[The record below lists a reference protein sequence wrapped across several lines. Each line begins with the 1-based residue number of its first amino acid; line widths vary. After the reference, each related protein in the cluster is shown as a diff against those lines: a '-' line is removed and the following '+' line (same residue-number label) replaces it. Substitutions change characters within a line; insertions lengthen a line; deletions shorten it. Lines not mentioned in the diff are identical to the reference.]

1 MATYYNPGLLKSHPA
16 SNGNSNRGS
25 GADPA
30 LADMIKNRQNAIA
43 QNERNSKA
51 NWNLR
56 QTALNET
63 NTDLQSLLTAGGAQN
78 LDTETLIAS
87 TKEIMKNYANAK
99 IRLAQA
105 TGKYPGYESDEALVR
120 NTKSMIAN
128 IGDTFGS
135 LRYTVKGYND
145 AMKNGPGPGQGQVD
159 MGSVD
164 TRFMAMNE
172 IAKPGSNIKGKVS
185 FEAEYDEE
193 NGFTWYQVAKGES
206 IRTANEAMGI
216 EGDTYR
222 LSYKANESFSNDK
235 DRSQYNN
242 LTYNTNPVIIDD
254 ASKTTLQDTG
264 VYNDENAIHKKY
276 DILGKVTKGNTVYN
290 TNEVNV
296 RDLYNDVSVA
306 ALAKVYDIA
315 DGTDAIVH
323 ASMRSNINNGI
334 EEEVIDGVNQYIY
347 YKPSFREDGTLKRDL
362 EGNPYKDPS
371 NKVILGNDQ
380 LGGGQYI
387 RNNIAANGETRGF
400 TPEDYEEFVE
410 YIKFQTLWETG
421 ALRKKEM
428 EVDASATKLLRKE
441 ISDRSKAW
449 GDKKDDMHIETL
461 IRETSSGI
469 KEMIEAGNFE
479 GAVNVA
485 QDLTGL
491 KAGWTIETP
500 DSSNASFIEIYGPST
515 VTGKTALKWKGDIT
529 SKQGLQNLFNL
540 YGVKKIIPNSNSGET
555 PTGVT
560 ENQKLR
566 EEKDY
571 KYDVK
576 AYIKSIDPDNNFQE
590 RPTGEEGF
598 INSFLKSDQY
608 NLKKLGVKLDYANDF
623 KNEVTA
629 TDSEGNS
636 LGAFDPKTKAGKAEW
651 KAIVE
656 KQLSKGKEPV
666 EKPEEPDVP
675 GSPKPWV
682 LDEYGNITN

>member
-30 LADMIKNRQNAIA
+30 LAAMIKNRQNAIA
-43 QNERNSKA
+43 QNERNSKT

-63 NTDLQSLLTAGGAQN
+63 NTDLQSLLTAGGEKG
-78 LDTETLIAS
+78 LDTETLTAS

-206 IRTANEAMGI
+206 IKAANEAMGI

-222 LSYKANESFSNDK
+222 LSYKANESFENDT

-264 VYNDENAIHKKY
+264 VYDKDNAIHKKY
-276 DILGKVTKGNTVYN
+276 DVLGKVTKGNTVYN

-347 YKPSFREDGTLKRDL
+347 YKPSFREDGTLKRDS

-371 NKVILGNDQ
+371 NKVILGDDQ

-387 RNNIAANGETRGF
+387 RNNIAANGKTRGF
-400 TPEDYEEFVE
+400 TPEQYEEFVD

-428 EVDASATKLLRKE
+428 KVDVSGTSLLRKE
-441 ISDRSKAW
+441 ISDRNKSSKVDNIKLLIDKTRSSVINLIES
-449 GDKKDDMHIETL
+449 GDLDGATVAVQDL
-461 IRETSSGI
+461 AGI
-469 KEMIEAGNFE
+469 KGYS
-479 GAVNVA
+479 V
-485 QDLTGL
+485 
-491 KAGWTIETP
+491 ETP
-500 DSSNASFIEIYGPST
+500 DPSRPSIISIIGPES
-515 VTGKTALKWKGDIT
+515 VTGGDAVKLEEIDIT
-529 SKQGLQNLFNL
+529 SRGGLQKLYNLL
-540 YGVKKIIPNSNSGET
+540 GVKSLVSGVSNKLT
-555 PTGVT
+555 KA
-560 ENQKLR
+560 QKESNLDA
-566 EEKDY
+566 EASLYTQKYNEKNRA
-571 KYDVK
+571 YD
-576 AYIKSIDPDNNFQE
+576 E
-590 RPTGEEGF
+590 RPTDEDEF
-598 INSFLKSDQY
+598 QESFSKKDLNALDIKELKIPNNFNNEINVIGIDEK
-608 NLKKLGVKLDYANDF
+608 
-623 KNEVTA
+623 
-629 TDSEGNS
+629 S
-636 LGAFDPKTKAGKAEW
+636 LGTFDPSTEKGKARW
-651 KAIVE
+651 KVIVKE
-656 KQLSKGKEPV
+656 QLSKGKEPV

-675 GSPKPWV
+675 GAPKPQ
-682 LDEYGNITN
+682 LFDEYGNMIN

>member
-30 LADMIKNRQNAIA
+30 LAAMIKNRQNAIA
-43 QNERNSKA
+43 QNERNSKT

-63 NTDLQSLLTAGGAQN
+63 NTDLQSLLTAGGEKG

-135 LRYTVKGYND
+135 LRYTVEGYNE

-206 IRTANEAMGI
+206 IKAANEAMGI

-222 LSYKANESFSNDK
+222 LSYKANESFLNE

-276 DILGKVTKGNTVYN
+276 DVLGKVTKGNTVYN

-323 ASMRSNINNGI
+323 ASMRSNIKNGI

-380 LGGGQYI
+380 IGGGHYI
-387 RNNIAANGETRGF
+387 RNNIAANGTRGF

-428 EVDASATKLLRKE
+428 KVDASATKLLRKE

-540 YGVKKIIPNSNSGET
+540 YGVKKIIPNLDSGKT

-560 ENQKLR
+560 ENQKLQ

-576 AYIKSIDPDNNFQE
+576 AYTESIDPDNNFRE

-608 NLKKLGVKLDYANDF
+608 NLKKLGVKLDYANNF

-629 TDSEGNS
+629 TDSKGES
-636 LGAFDPKTKAGKAEW
+636 LGAFDPKTKAGKAKW

-656 KQLSKGKEPV
+656 KQLSKGEEPV
-666 EKPEEPDVP
+666 EKPEVP
-675 GSPKPWV
+675 PAPGPKP
-682 LDEYGNITN
+682 GNAGQFNPPK